1 MSKQYRRWIPTRV
14 RKTVLERDGNTCQV
28 CSSTTDLCISHII
41 PPSEN
46 GSNTADNLQ
55 VLCRTCVAIKG
66 NYVLTIEDMRK
77 YLVLYEAQWL
87 EDDKHKIG
95 RVKSL
100 IRYDLWEQER
110 SRQNIDWTNDQ
121 DMKRTKDDVLHS
133 LWERHKLFLERK
145 GCA

>member
-1 MSKQYRRWIPTRV
+1 MGKLYKRHIPTRV
-14 RKTVLERDGNTCQV
+14 RRTVLERDGNKCVV
-28 CSSTTDLCISHII
+28 CSSNIDLCISRII

-46 GSNTADNLQ
+46 GSNSEDNLQ

-66 NYVLTIEDMRK
+66 NHVLTVEDMRK
-77 YLVLYEAQWL
+77 YLVLYEAQWR

-110 SRQNIDWTNDQ
+110 SRQNIERANGQ
-121 DMKRTKDDVLHS
+121 DMERAKDDVLHS